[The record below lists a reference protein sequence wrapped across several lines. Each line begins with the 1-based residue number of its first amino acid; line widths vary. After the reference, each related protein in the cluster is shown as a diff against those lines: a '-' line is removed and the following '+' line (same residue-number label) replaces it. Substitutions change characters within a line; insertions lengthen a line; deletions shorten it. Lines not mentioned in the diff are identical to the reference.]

1 MLMLDVWAIL
11 YAALTVWT
19 YGGADADRLE
29 WMVSGPE
36 LTGWRLW
43 VTGGREGPGFAV
55 QLAVL
60 ALAAAAVLPM
70 VERFAPAATDRA
82 LLTVLII
89 VAVVVSWLVVT
100 LSYAVHY
107 ARRDRAGGGIVFPGT
122 VRGQFV
128 DYLYFS
134 ISVATTFGT
143 TDVED
148 APRRHVARGS
158 RVRVQHGDHLA
169 AGGRLGE
176 RLAIDHD
183 QESKMGGAH
192 VPQPTISVS

>member
-1 MLMLDVWAIL
+1 M
-11 YAALTVWT
+11 
-19 YGGADADRLE
+19 
-29 WMVSGPE
+29 
-36 LTGWRLW
+36 
-43 VTGGREGPGFAV
+43 

-60 ALAAAAVLPM
+60 ALAAAAVLPR

-107 ARRDRAGGGIVFPGT
+107 ARRDRAGGGMVFPGT
-122 VRGQFV
+122 DRGQFV

-143 TDVED
+143 TDVEVTSSRM
-148 APRRHVARGS
+148 RRV
-158 RVRVQHGDHLA
+158 
-169 AGGRLGE
+169 GE

-183 QESKMGGAH
+183 QESGMGGAR
-192 VPQPTISVS
+192 VPQPTVSVS